1 VHESSPVGCAKCNG
15 TPAPYGRAAACFDGM
30 RPRVEDHHTGFCFR
44 LLHNQRERC
53 RVTRRSCRTRGHRNR
68 HQHHNRRR
76 GQWHPVPT
84 QFPPPDKYSRAK
96 HRQNGG
102 HDHRQV
108 LPGPIIAICGTAKME
123 RRAKPVV
130 VVAVVVIV
138 TVAVAADVPFTAPS
152 RRVLI
157 SVKFRFF
164 MVRSYATD

>member
-1 VHESSPVGCAKCNG
+1 
-15 TPAPYGRAAACFDGM
+15 
-30 RPRVEDHHTGFCFR
+30 
-44 LLHNQRERC
+44 
-53 RVTRRSCRTRGHRNR
+53 
-68 HQHHNRRR
+68 
-76 GQWHPVPT
+76 
-84 QFPPPDKYSRAK
+84 
-96 HRQNGG
+96 
-102 HDHRQV
+102 
-108 LPGPIIAICGTAKME
+108 ME